1 MPRVLFDAMFVWQ
14 KRQMTAV
21 GDAKGS
27 YIHKAQVAQCSAVEV
42 AGACLLMKEL
52 VSYKNMF
59 CVSLKCLVCTVKFCA
74 KKEKEVA
81 ALCSSGLGNAHGIVA
96 VHIVSGGKGK
106 RTDDTNLRGLPKTV
120 PLACRC
126 HNIAPSVTASGVHCE
141 ICTCTERTKQ
151 MCSLDGLQGVHLR
164 LS

>member
-1 MPRVLFDAMFVWQ
+1 MPRVLFDAKFVWQ

-42 AGACLLMKEL
+42 AGACLLMKEH

-74 KKEKEVA
+74 RKEKEVA

-106 RTDDTNLRGLPKTV
+106 RTDDTNLRRLP
-120 PLACRC
+120 
-126 HNIAPSVTASGVHCE
+126 
-141 ICTCTERTKQ
+141 
-151 MCSLDGLQGVHLR
+151 
-164 LS
+164 